1 MASSIAAEVSLRSS
15 LAADNDTGF
24 YEQQYNRITGHIS
37 SSDVS
42 QSAKPHSTNK
52 VEEEDDDDE
61 DGGLNIIPPSCNE
74 DEDDREAEDEDDV
87 EHETTTKTTI
97 ERRRKKQPCHRD
109 ASLNRSLISIIKPS
123 LTKPQYIMDTSTLGG
138 QEANFDSL
146 FDSVVLEMDTRNV
159 RRVDFST
166 RLEIYFFE

>member
-15 LAADNDTGF
+15 LAADNDTGY

-74 DEDDREAEDEDDV
+74 DEDDV

-97 ERRRKKQPCHRD
+97 ERRRKKQPCHRNI
-109 ASLNRSLISIIKPS
+109 SLNRSLIGIIKPHH
-123 LTKPQYIMDTSTLGG
+123 TKPQHLMNTSILRD
-138 QEANFDSL
+138 QEANFYSL
-146 FDSVVLEMDTRNV
+146 FDSVVLEMDTRKV
-159 RRVDFST
+159 RHVDFST